1 MAATITP
8 IIAPQNPDEKGR
20 EVTVDGT
27 IALTGNYGG
36 GATHGD
42 TLNLTQLGD
51 LLKSSQ
57 LPTQVEIWEDP
68 PAGTVPTGFQF
79 VFCPGTTQANGVV
92 SILGTGAAAGG
103 AAQEYAE
110 GTAYSGALLAAVLRI
125 RVWLPRY

>member
-1 MAATITP
+1 MPATITP

-57 LPTQVEIWEDP
+57 LPDKVEIWEDP

-79 VFCPGTTQANGVV
+79 VFCPGTTQSNGVV

-103 AAQEYAE
+103 PAQEYAE
-110 GTAYSGALLAAVLRI
+110 GTAYSAALLAAVLRI